1 MRPVYYLCDAYAI
14 LHEFECRTCVLE
26 SRHQPTVEDMPMT
39 SLAVLRRRKLLTQRQ
54 LAERA
59 QVAPSTI
66 YVLEAGRRTRPRF
79 DVLQKIAR
87 ALEVD
92 VEEVDEFRRVIEGQL
107 EAAA

>member
-1 MRPVYYLCDAYAI
+1 
-14 LHEFECRTCVLE
+14 
-26 SRHQPTVEDMPMT
+26 MT
-39 SLAVLRRRKLLTQRQ
+39 TLAVLRRRKLLTQRQ

-87 ALEVD
+87 ALD
-92 VEEVDEFRRVIEGQL
+92 VAVEDVDEFRRVIEGQV
-107 EAAA
+107 EGAA

>member
-1 MRPVYYLCDAYAI
+1 MLIQYTPSTNIAHVCYHRDISAMI
-14 LHEFECRTCVLE
+14 
-26 SRHQPTVEDMPMT
+26 EDQPMT

-79 DVLQKIAR
+79 KVLQKIAG
-87 ALEVD
+87 ALHVE
-92 VEEVDEFRRVIEGQL
+92 VEEVDEFRRVIEGTS
-107 EAAA
+107 

>member
-1 MRPVYYLCDAYAI
+1 
-14 LHEFECRTCVLE
+14 
-26 SRHQPTVEDMPMT
+26 MT

-79 DVLQKIAR
+79 DVLQKIAG
-87 ALEVD
+87 ALGVE
-92 VEEVDEFRRVIEGQL
+92 VEEVDEFRRVIEGQR

>member
-1 MRPVYYLCDAYAI
+1 
-14 LHEFECRTCVLE
+14 
-26 SRHQPTVEDMPMT
+26 MPMT